1 MLRTAAIAISLI
13 SPMLP
18 DHSMTPG
25 DVATT
30 DVIKICKPGYASS
43 VRYVSQA
50 TKQKVFDDYGIK
62 RSNKYEVD
70 HLISLQLGG
79 SNAPSNLWPQS
90 LYTTPYNAHD
100 KDRLES
106 TLHGLVCKGKMS
118 ILDAQRMIRD
128 NWIDAYK
135 LYVKD

>member
-1 MLRTAAIAISLI
+1 
-13 SPMLP
+13 MLP
-18 DHSMTPG
+18 DHSLTPG
-25 DVATT
+25 DIATT
-30 DVIKICKPGYASS
+30 DIIKICKPGYASS
-43 VRYVSQA
+43 VRHVSES
-50 TKQKVFDDYGIK
+50 TKRKVFESYGLEQSGK
-62 RSNKYEVD
+62 FEVD

-90 LYTTPYNAHD
+90 YYTTPYNAHD

-106 TLHGLVCKGKMS
+106 ALHGLVCKGKMS
-118 ILDAQRMIRD
+118 IQDAQKLIRG